1 MDKHSRE
8 LQRYLKDIK
17 KQTHMY
23 NGSARF
29 LDELKDG
36 IHTYIS
42 MNPEISIN
50 DIYEKY
56 GTPSELA
63 KEFFQQVDMET
74 YKRKIML
81 AKYVKR
87 ILFTCFILL
96 VVLLLGL
103 FINRQI
109 KRPTTVEYKIET
121 PSRGGLK

>member
-8 LQRYLKDIK
+8 LQRYLKDVK

-23 NGSARF
+23 NNSVRF
-29 LDELKDG
+29 LDELSDG
-36 IHTYIS
+36 ICAYIAT
-42 MNPEISIN
+42 NPEVSIN

-63 KEFFQQVDMET
+63 KEFFQEIDMET
-74 YKRKIML
+74 YTRKTML

-87 ILFTCFILL
+87 ILFACFILL

-103 FINRQI
+103 FVDRQI
-109 KRPTTVEYKIET
+109 NQPTTVEYNIET
-121 PSRGGLK
+121 PS